1 VKAGFTVVDARPQHF
16 EWILELAVAAST
28 STFNGLR
35 STPAE
40 CAQGIRDVYPELKKW
55 VERGQ
60 YRFFVCIEDATDKPA
75 GYLMLNL
82 YDVDDL
88 DRRQTFIQD
97 AATLPEYFGKGV
109 QHLLYAEAIRVTAE
123 LGIDFVGAEFSSAN
137 PYYETALRNGCILE
151 SYKVIR
157 PCTPAAY
164 EKLRVAQEHREALK
178 EVKSKLDS
186 LKERRERSRA
196 RRQKTQ

>member
-1 VKAGFTVVDARPQHF
+1 MKSDFTVVDAAPQHF

-35 STPAE
+35 DTPQACIE
-40 CAQGIRDVYPELKKW
+40 ALRKSFPDFRRW
-55 VERGQ
+55 VEKGQ
-60 YRFFVCIEDATDKPA
+60 YRFLVALENETNEPA

-82 YDVDDL
+82 FDTDDL
-88 DRRQTFIQD
+88 EQRQTFVQD
-97 AATLPEYFGKGV
+97 AATHPDFQGRGV
-109 QHLLYAEAIRVTAE
+109 QHLLYAAAVRATAE
-123 LGIDFVGAEFSSAN
+123 EGVDFMAAEFSASN
-137 PYYETALRNGCILE
+137 PYFETALRNGCILE
-151 SYKVIR
+151 SYRTIR

-164 EKLRVAQEHREALK
+164 QRLEAAEAHRAALT

-196 RRQKTQ
+196 RRARSQ